1 MATKMQTIESRYREI
16 IARQG
21 FKWENCR
28 VLVFGF
34 KTEADAKAFHYETLS
49 GGFPEHLIFDML
61 GRLVTVVVPERWG
74 ICEKYEAMAAQYGGE
89 PRPFNTLR

>member
-1 MATKMQTIESRYREI
+1 MATKKQTIESRYREI

-49 GGFPEHLIFDML
+49 GDVPEHLIFDMT
-61 GRLVTVVVPERWG
+61 GRLVTVIVPERRG

-89 PRPFNTLR
+89 PRPFNSFR

>member
-16 IARQG
+16 VARQG

-34 KTEADAKAFHYETLS
+34 KTEADAKAFHYETLPAV
-49 GGFPEHLIFDML
+49 FPNI
-61 GRLVTVVVPERWG
+61 
-74 ICEKYEAMAAQYGGE
+74 
-89 PRPFNTLR
+89 

>member
-16 IARQG
+16 VARQG

-34 KTEADAKAFHYETLS
+34 KTEADAKAFYYETLS
-49 GGFPEHLIFDML
+49 GVSPEHLIFDMT
-61 GRLVTVVVPERWG
+61 GRLVTVVVPERRG
-74 ICEKYEAMAAQYGGE
+74 IREKYEAMAAQYGGE